1 MLADGFAC
9 YDSDGPVHEGWL
21 GRKAARARLEA
32 GTAHVSLTVSALP
45 SVDSVPIFAQDA
57 FLRTALGVF
66 LCVLVMAICMG
77 VTALRAQWISEQ
89 NAELTFN
96 LRRAHQLA
104 HADQIDSD
112 MKLEGALA
120 DEIEDMIIV
129 RDAKAQAG
137 SLLSEL
143 YKGLDAVALADPKR
157 RKIKASLDLFKA
169 KLNAI
174 MESLYQHMKT
184 ERSATEEDISKLTA
198 ERDAE
203 SATAVRDDLV
213 LQRVEQSRQG
223 SWDEAPVA
231 HSSEDSAKV
240 QQSLMAFFHKLDLV
254 FGIPG
259 IESITP
265 EQFLKMHAFWEQQVV
280 PALEG
285 TDLVT
290 VAKRRDELSIKMA
303 QMLIGAGIVCSEDG
317 RWIGECFENVLQGA
331 ALRAQKN
338 DLMAIKRKWLEGN
351 LDFEV
356 MADRPTGLVDVS
368 IAEWHLYPF
377 NNGRLS
383 TQAMHDL
390 QERAKLYGLPLH
402 WMFSRQATDQVGMC
416 PAAQSDP
423 IV

>member
-1 MLADGFAC
+1 LA
-9 YDSDGPVHEGWL
+9 L
-21 GRKAARARLEA
+21 
-32 GTAHVSLTVSALP
+32 
-45 SVDSVPIFAQDA
+45 
-57 FLRTALGVF
+57 
-66 LCVLVMAICMG
+66 
-77 VTALRAQWISEQ
+77 
-89 NAELTFN
+89 
-96 LRRAHQLA
+96 
-104 HADQIDSD
+104 ADQIDSD
-112 MKLEGALA
+112 MKLEGAFA

-143 YKGLDAVALADPKR
+143 YQGLDAVALADPKR
-157 RKIKASLDLFKA
+157 REIKASLDLFKA

-213 LQRVEQSRQG
+213 LHNVEQGRQG

-240 QQSLMAFFHKLDLV
+240 QQNLMAFFQKLDLV

-259 IESITP
+259 IEFITP
-265 EQFLKMHAFWEQQVV
+265 EQFLKMHAFWEQIVV

-303 QMLIGAGIVCSEDG
+303 QMLIGAGIVSSEDG
-317 RWIGECFENVLQGA
+317 RWIGEYFENVLQGV

-338 DLMAIKRKWLEGN
+338 DLMALKRKWLEGN
-351 LDFEV
+351 RDFEV
-356 MADRPTGLVDVS
+356 MAGRQVDVS
-368 IAEWHLYPF
+368 QSGTPP

-383 TQAMHDL
+383 TQVMHDL
-390 QERAKLYGLPLH
+390 QERAKVYGLPLH
-402 WMFSRQATDQVGMC
+402 WMFSRQATDQACCG
-416 PAAQSDP
+416 SDASQRL
-423 IV
+423 VE